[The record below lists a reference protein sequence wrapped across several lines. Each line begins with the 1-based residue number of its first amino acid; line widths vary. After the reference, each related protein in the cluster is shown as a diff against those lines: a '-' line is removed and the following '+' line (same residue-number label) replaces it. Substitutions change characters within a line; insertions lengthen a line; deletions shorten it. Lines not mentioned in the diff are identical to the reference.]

1 MQIMHKN
8 IYNEVIENKEAVF
21 IKDLAI
27 NGTKKYVS
35 SVLTDGKKIG
45 TVLAAVLD
53 EVHKNPEFNTEDQ
66 LEKFVTD
73 NFADM

>member
-1 MQIMHKN
+1 MR
-8 IYNEVIENKEAVF
+8 
-21 IKDLAI
+21 
-27 NGTKKYVS
+27 KKRNMLVA
-35 SVLTDGKKIG
+35 LFA